1 MATEITSLSVRIG
14 AELSSFRR
22 GKAEVQRGVKEMED
36 SFGRLQRSVSSMER
50 TFLTLRGAIATL
62 GLGALATSAITTAA
76 RMDAL
81 EMSLQA
87 VAGGSRAAQVQL
99 SRLVQVAKAPGLGFA
114 EAVQG
119 SVNLQAVGFSAQFAE
134 RALKAFGNAIATTG
148 GGRAELDRVLFQLTQ
163 MAAAGKIVAQDL
175 RPIVQ
180 TAPAVARAL
189 QNLFGTTSAEA
200 IQAQMGSVDEFLNLL
215 ITELEK
221 LPPVA
226 GGARKALEDLGDVTF
241 RLRAAFG
248 QRLFAM
254 FESQVRKATDA
265 AEELADSQVAI
276 ARTFGLVRD
285 GAIALGAIGLGRMLS
300 PAITALWQLNTAG
313 RAAAAGMGVLRGAF
327 ALLGGW
333 PGVIIAGLSGLW
345 FWLNRTKRAAEETAA
360 AVEQAISTRV
370 AQLSTLDE
378 EGTLQAINRSAAR
391 VGELQRRL
399 SELQAELATSP
410 LQFQGGLLGAPTA
423 ESVQRRQDL
432 QRQIEETSR
441 ALKEER
447 GVVEAL
453 AQQYAQLAGARLA
466 ADRARDK
473 TAQQEEQDRAKAIA
487 DVHKQLADALRNVV
501 AMETLLGD
509 SFDGNAARAK
519 LYHAAIEELIKLGVE
534 PADEAVQRYAA
545 SLRTLEEATRAA
557 EAATR
562 AAEAAERER
571 ARLESAALGIVQ
583 QSLTAQQRYEQ
594 AVQTLR
600 AALDQAII
608 TQEQYNQAVAHL
620 DKELA
625 KATRSLRDTLAEQ
638 GVAAGEALIRGL
650 LTGARNMKDILKS
663 TLINLAVSYI
673 MGPVKLALGIA
684 SPSKVF
690 RSYGEAIGD
699 GLALGIESRI
709 GRVQTAVSRLSGATA
724 MPALSP
730 VTVGAADA
738 VGVAS
743 RARQTPVSVHVPA
756 PPAASDPFSVARD
769 ATWHRIL
776 SDTLR
781 QLEAAGAI
789 QTIIATT

>member
-1 MATEITSLSVRIG
+1 
-14 AELSSFRR
+14 
-22 GKAEVQRGVKEMED
+22 MED

-189 QNLFGTTSAEA
+189 QNLFSTTSAEA
-200 IQAQMGSVDEFLNLL
+200 IQAQVSSVDEFLNLL

-333 PGVIIAGLSGLW
+333 PGVIIAGMSGLW
-345 FWLNRTKRAAEETAA
+345 FWLNRTKRAAEEAAA
-360 AVEQAISTRV
+360 AVEQAISTRA

-378 EGTLQAINRSAAR
+378 EGTLKAMQQSSAR
-391 VGELQRRL
+391 MGELQQRL
-399 SELQAELATSP
+399 ADLQAELAATP
-410 LQFQGGLLGAPTA
+410 LQFGRSGLPT
-423 ESVQRRQDL
+423 SSSMRRREEI
-432 QRQIEETSR
+432 QRQIDEVTR

-487 DVHKQLADALRNVV
+487 DVHKQLADALRNVA

-519 LYHAAIEELIKLGVE
+519 LYHAAIEDLIKLGVE

-650 LTGARNMKDILKS
+650 LTGARNMRDILKS
-663 TLINLAVSYI
+663 ALINLAVSYI

>member
-14 AELSSFRR
+14 AELSGFRR

-50 TFLTLRGAIATL
+50 TFRTLRGTIATL
-62 GLGALATSAITTAA
+62 GLGALATSAITAAA

-163 MAAAGKIVAQDL
+163 MAAAGRIVAQDL
-175 RPIVQ
+175 RPIIQ

-200 IQAQMGSVDEFLNLL
+200 IQAQVSSVDEFLNLL
-215 ITELEK
+215 IAELEK

-345 FWLNRTKRAAEETAA
+345 FWLNRTKRAAEEAA
-360 AVEQAISTRV
+360 AAIEEAISKRA

-378 EGTLQAINRSAAR
+378 AGTLQEINRSAAR

-399 SELQAELATSP
+399 SELQAELAASP
-410 LQFQGGLLGAPTA
+410 LQFRGGPLGAPTA
-423 ESVQRRQDL
+423 ESMQRRQDL

-453 AQQYAQLAGARLA
+453 VQQYAQLAGARLA

-473 TAQQEEQDRAKAIA
+473 AAQQEEQDRAKGIA
-487 DVHKQLADALRNVV
+487 DVHKQLADALRNVA

-519 LYHAAIEELIKLGVE
+519 LYHAAIEDLVKLGVE

-545 SLRTLEEATRAA
+545 SLRTLEE
-557 EAATR
+557 ATR

-625 KATRSLRDTLAEQ
+625 GATRSLRDTLAEQ

-650 LTGARNMKDILKS
+650 LTGARNIL
-663 TLINLAVSYI
+663 
-673 MGPVKLALGIA
+673 
-684 SPSKVF
+684 
-690 RSYGEAIGD
+690 
-699 GLALGIESRI
+699 
-709 GRVQTAVSRLSGATA
+709 Q
-724 MPALSP
+724 
-730 VTVGAADA
+730 
-738 VGVAS
+738 
-743 RARQTPVSVHVPA
+743 
-756 PPAASDPFSVARD
+756 
-769 ATWHRIL
+769 
-776 SDTLR
+776 
-781 QLEAAGAI
+781 
-789 QTIIATT
+789 